1 MILAMALL
9 LVGINLA
16 ACGGSRAADKPAQVS
31 ASTTDSAANTQNT
44 SLALQPASG
53 YGGLYVQVSG
63 DNWPQNMMVLVTL
76 EDDKGRS
83 ETLAASDTDQEGHLN
98 TGFLF
103 PIDERWLASASPW
116 VVTTTADGRMEA
128 KAQFTVVPPGSE
140 IAEASPEVATGTSAD
155 TAGKAMTDTTAI
167 SAEEEGHTLALPLVV
182 SSGAERGA
190 NRRGGR
196 SSPARSGGVTQ
207 VDIDIKAE
215 GTKSIDCRKGDQWI
229 TVVIWSAANFDA
241 TTVDPGS
248 VVVAGGSSEL
258 GYRRDAAVDTLVSL
272 TLPNA
277 VQSNLH
283 AYQWRW
289 HLDDV
294 DKDGKTDM
302 VMEFQLDYT
311 ELTCD
316 AAAVAVTGRTQDGK
330 AFEGS
335 NQVDMLVLDRG

>member
-1 MILAMALL
+1 
-9 LVGINLA
+9 
-16 ACGGSRAADKPAQVS
+16 
-31 ASTTDSAANTQNT
+31 
-44 SLALQPASG
+44 
-53 YGGLYVQVSG
+53 
-63 DNWPQNMMVLVTL
+63 
-76 EDDKGRS
+76 
-83 ETLAASDTDQEGHLN
+83 LN

-128 KAQFTVVPPGSE
+128 KAQFTVVPPGTE
-140 IAEASPEVATGTSAD
+140 IAEASPEIATGKVMPD
-155 TAGKAMTDTTAI
+155 TAMTDTVAI
-167 SAEEEGHTLALPLVV
+167 SAEAEGHTLALPLVV

-190 NRRGGR
+190 NRRAGR
-196 SSPARSGGVTQ
+196 SSPALAGGVTQ
-207 VDIDIKAE
+207 VDIDIKAA
-215 GTKSIDCRKGDQWI
+215 GSKSIDCRKGDQWI

-248 VVVAGGSSEL
+248 VVVAGGSSDL
-258 GYRRDAAVDTLVSL
+258 GYRRDAAVDTLVAL
-272 TLPNA
+272 TLPDA

-316 AAAVAVTGRTQDGK
+316 AAAVAVTGRTKDGK

-335 NQVDMLVLDRG
+335 HPVDMLVLDRG